1 VGVMLIYSYFKRE
14 EIFLVLVGISII
26 GIVSPWMPSSISFL
40 VALFNDGMGIP
51 ETLYYIIGNVSG
63 PIFIFIWLVAF
74 TEFYYQKYR
83 KFVLIASVVYGI
95 FFEIVFFVLLILD
108 PTNIGNFYPPVDVEF
123 TGIYLVLAISIIMI
137 FFITGI
143 IFSYGSINTDD
154 PELRLKGFFLMAA
167 FISYLLGAFLDAAV
181 QQNYIYLIVT
191 RGILISGA
199 IEWLFGFITPK
210 WLKDMILD

>member
-1 VGVMLIYSYFKRE
+1 MLIYSYFKRE